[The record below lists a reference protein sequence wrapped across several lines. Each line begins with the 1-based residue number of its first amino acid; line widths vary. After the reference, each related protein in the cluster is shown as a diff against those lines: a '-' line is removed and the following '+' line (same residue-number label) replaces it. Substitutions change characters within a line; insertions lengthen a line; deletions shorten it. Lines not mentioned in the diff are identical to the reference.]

1 MYPKHIACDKVV
13 QGKSKYYCW
22 GRLTPLNYRQTN
34 LALVPTL
41 SIFNR
46 HRVTL
51 LSSLKHNYV
60 IWNPIEPKLS
70 SPKLSGLRV
79 LCHLK
84 GSLRIV
90 SASLGCELTRPSTC
104 FTISFS
110 NASFWGVNSNF
121 PLPYSLTDVPWVW
134 LEIVAP
140 MPEETTNR
148 QITTHRK
155 TSLITQCRSRD
166 FITLW
171 FNINQKQ
178 PQLVVLNLFGRLFM
192 VW

>member
-13 QGKSKYYCW
+13 QGKSILSRQNDSIKRKTDKY
-22 GRLTPLNYRQTN
+22 

-46 HRVTL
+46 HKVTL

-79 LCHLK
+79 LCHLN

-90 SASLGCELTRPSTC
+90 SASLGCELTSPSTC
-104 FTISFS
+104 FTMSFS

-148 QITTHRK
+148 QITAHRK
-155 TSLITQCRSRD
+155 TSLITQCRLRD
-166 FITLW
+166 FIALW
-171 FNINQKQ
+171 FKFNQKQ
-178 PQLVVLNLFGRLFM
+178 LQLVILNLFGRLFI
-192 VW
+192 V